1 MVLVDPELAQTPER
15 HPKSTLTGTSASLGI
30 LMGHVFRRSSGR
42 AWRLRRRS
50 MELWPQWADALHTP
64 DAPVALHT
72 ALVQLAASDQ
82 EADLQRHLA
91 EQRSALGLQF
101 LPPDT
106 LQNAH
111 PDWPNCRYGGLL
123 SAQDGRVD
131 PLLLQQALRQQLQQ
145 LNVAL
150 KATRVEH
157 LQRSQRGW
165 VLQLANGSQ
174 VTARQVVVCSALA
187 SQALLAPLGHERPME
202 PVLGQVLQ
210 LQLAS
215 AEALGSQWPAVLVS
229 HGVNLV
235 RHGAD
240 QLWLG
245 ATLEPGTDPDAAAAA
260 ALKTLEGDAPR
271 WLGECKEVGRW
282 HGLRARPSGRP
293 APLLEVLEPGLIL
306 ATGHYRNGVLLAP
319 ATAEWVS
326 EQINAGDHQKRM
338 LTEP

>member
-15 HPKSTLTGTSASLGI
+15 HPKTPLTGTSASLGI

-42 AWRLRRRS
+42 GWRLRRRS

-64 DAPVALHT
+64 DTPLKLDRG
-72 ALVQLAASDQ
+72 LVQLAASDQ
-82 EADLQRHLA
+82 EASLQRHLA
-91 EQRSALGLQF
+91 EQRSALGLEF

-106 LQNAH
+106 LQDAH
-111 PDWPNCRYGGLL
+111 PDWPSGRYGGLR

-131 PLLLQQALRQQLQQ
+131 PLQLQQALRQQLQQ

-150 KATRVEH
+150 EATRVEQ
-157 LQRSQRGW
+157 LQRGQGGW
-165 VLQLANGSQ
+165 VLQLANGSN
-174 VTARQVVVCSALA
+174 VAAKQVVVCSAQA
-187 SQALLAPLGHERPME
+187 SQALLAPLDHARPMG

-210 LQLAS
+210 LQLANTEHLS
-215 AEALGSQWPAVLVS
+215 SQWPAVLVS

-245 ATLEPGTDPDAAAAA
+245 ATLEPGSDPDAAAAER
-260 ALKTLEGDAPR
+260 LRTLEGDAPP
-271 WLGECKEVGRW
+271 WLGECKDVGRW

-326 EQINAGDHQKRM
+326 EQINAG
-338 LTEP
+338 

>member
-15 HPKSTLTGTSASLGI
+15 QSTTTLTGTSASLGI

-50 MELWPQWADALHTP
+50 MELWPQWAEALHTP

-72 ALVQLAASDQ
+72 TLVQLAASDQ
-82 EADLQRHLA
+82 EANLQRHLA
-91 EQRSALGLQF
+91 EQRAALGLEF

-106 LQNAH
+106 LQDAH
-111 PDWPNCRYGGLL
+111 PDWPSCRHGGLR

-131 PLLLQQALRQQLQQ
+131 PLLLQEALRQRLQQ
-145 LNVAL
+145 LNVNL
-150 KATRVEH
+150 EATRVEH
-157 LQRSQRGW
+157 LQRGQGVW

-174 VTARQVVVCSALA
+174 VAAQQVVVCSALA
-187 SQALLAPLGHERPME
+187 SEALLAPLGHARPME

-210 LQLAS
+210 LHLAN
-215 AEALGSQWPAVLVS
+215 AEALSSQWPAVLVS

-245 ATLEPGTDPDAAAAA
+245 ATLEPGTDPDAAAAE
-260 ALKTLEGDAPR
+260 LLRTLEGDAPS
-271 WLGECKEVGRW
+271 WLRECKEVGRW

-326 EQINAGDHQKRM
+326 EQINAGGHQKRI
-338 LTEP
+338 LTGP